1 MKIKV
6 AVKLLI
12 SLSLLST
19 LGVTSLVQAESK
31 KVEKPVNQIAIGQR
45 HFLVLGRDG
54 TIWSAGE
61 NSGQLGRESDAEF
74 DDLKAI
80 PSATDMVGISAGTNS
95 SYGITKQGKVLSWQ
109 KTNSGLESGFS
120 SLNNVKTVAEGK
132 NFYAVLTEEGTV
144 WTWGINSV
152 GQLGLGE
159 RLKKRDIPT
168 LVPNLEKVTEI
179 AAGYMTTYALQEDGT
194 LWGWGALQNGNTNLS
209 FDPVQIEFPTKI
221 KHVYSTFFRNYN
233 SSFIN
238 TIAVIDVNN
247 NVWMWGDNFFGQ
259 LGDGTHENRIVPKI
273 IAGLGPVKQMA
284 LGKTHVLALKMD
296 GTVWAWGRNIYGQ
309 LGDGTKEERLFPTQV
324 PGLLDIDSVAAG
336 DGNISGAVSK
346 TSQIYIWGQDLRY
359 PSEYNDGKA
368 LTSPQLIT
376 INDQPKEE
384 IMMLD
389 KPENLKLKV
398 VNSSS
403 VQLSWDQPK
412 AQNEL
417 EDGYN
422 IYQNN
427 VIIGS
432 TKEKNFIIN
441 NLDATKEYNFY
452 IKAKAT
458 SGQESEASNT
468 VKKRGIGKYT
478 YVYNSS
484 GQLTSIIYE
493 SGKRISYEYDK
504 NGNLKKTT
512 VVNP

>member
-12 SLSLLST
+12 SLSLILTMS
-19 LGVTSLVQAESK
+19 VTSTIYAEESK
-31 KVEKPVNQIAIGQR
+31 ADKAVNQISIGTQ

-54 TIWSAGE
+54 TIWSAGQ
-61 NSGQLGRESDAEF
+61 NNGQLGRVSDSVF

-80 PSATDMVGISAGTNS
+80 PSAKDMVGISTGRFS
-95 SYGITKQGKVLSWQ
+95 SYGITKNGKVLNWQ
-109 KTNSGLESGFS
+109 NSSSNLDTIFS
-120 SLNNVKTVAEGK
+120 SLNNVKTVVEGS
-132 NFYAVLTEEGTV
+132 NYHAVLTTEGNV
-144 WTWGINSV
+144 WTWGV
-152 GQLGLGE
+152 GFYGQLGLGD
-159 RLKKRDIPT
+159 RDARKEPT
-168 LVPNLEKVTEI
+168 LVPNLDKVTEI
-179 AAGYMTTYALQEDGT
+179 AIVGQTTLAIQEDGT
-194 LWGWGALQNGNTNLS
+194 LWGWGSNASYELGNGNTNES
-209 FDPVQIEFPTKI
+209 FVPVRIDIPTKI
-221 KHVYSTFFRNYN
+221 KHIYSNF
-233 SSFIN
+233 SSN
-238 TIAVIDVNN
+238 VAVIDVNDA
-247 NVWMWGDNFFGQ
+247 VWMWGSNS
-259 LGDGTHENRIVPKI
+259 N
-273 IAGLGPVKQMA
+273 
-284 LGKTHVLALKMD
+284 
-296 GTVWAWGRNIYGQ
+296 GQ
-309 LGDGTKEERLFPTQV
+309 LGDGTKESRKFPAINDGLGKVKQLALGRSHVLALKQDGTVWAWGNNASGQLGDGTTSERLLPVKV
-324 PGLLDIDSVAAG
+324 PGLSEVDSVAAG
-336 DGNISGAVSK
+336 QGPISGAVSK
-346 TSQIYIWGQDLRY
+346 SSQIYIWGQEIRSL
-359 PSEYNDGKA
+359 SEYNAGKK
-368 LTSPQLIT
+368 LISPQLIT
-376 INDQPKEE
+376 INDQP
-384 IMMLD
+384 IVVVPIN
-389 KPENLKLKV
+389 KPENLKLKI

-403 VQLSWDQPK
+403 VQLSWDQLK

-427 VIIGS
+427 VMIGS

-458 SGQESEASNT
+458 SGLESEASNT

>member
-12 SLSLLST
+12 SLSLILTMGFTST
-19 LGVTSLVQAESK
+19 IQAEESK
-31 KVEKPVNQIAIGQR
+31 ADKAVNQISIGWY
-45 HFLVLGRDG
+45 HFSVLGRDG
-54 TIWSAGE
+54 TIWSAGA
-61 NSGQLGRESDAEF
+61 NNGQMGSETDEVI
-74 DDLKAI
+74 DLK
-80 PSATDMVGISAGTNS
+80 PLTNS
-95 SYGITKQGKVLSWQ
+95 SDIASVYAGPFTNYGINKNGKVVSWQ
-109 KTNSGLESGFS
+109 HSNSVRNSSSVFS
-120 SLNNVKTVAEGK
+120 SLENVKKLVEGLDS
-132 NFYAVLTEEGTV
+132 YAVLTTEGNV
-144 WTWGINSV
+144 WMWGTGNA
-152 GQLGLGE
+152 GQLGQGD
-159 RLKKRDIPT
+159 LKPRDVPT
-168 LVPNLEKVTEI
+168 LVPNLEKITDVAIVLQSTFAI
-179 AAGYMTTYALQEDGT
+179 QEDGT
-194 LWGWGALQNGNTNLS
+194 LWGWGANNVYQGNGITDKSLV
-209 FDPVQIEFPTKI
+209 PVRIDIPVKI
-221 KHVYSTFFRNYN
+221 KHIYS
-233 SSFIN
+233 N
-238 TIAVIDVNN
+238 TNTNTVAAIDVNN
-247 NVWMWGDNFFGQ
+247 DVWMWGSNADGQ
-259 LGDGTHENRIVPKI
+259 LGNGTKVYRKFPAINDV
-273 IAGLGPVKQMA
+273 LGKVKQLA
-284 LGKTHVLALKMD
+284 LGRYHVIALKQD
-296 GTVWAWGRNIYGQ
+296 GTVWAWGNNASGQ
-309 LGDGTKEERLFPTQV
+309 LGDGTTLERLSPVQV
-324 PGLLDIDSVAAG
+324 LGLSEVDSIAAG
-336 DGNISGAVSK
+336 SESINGAVSK
-346 TSQIYIWGQDLRY
+346 SSQIYIWGQAVRSLSDF
-359 PSEYNDGKA
+359 DTKKI
-368 LTSPQLIT
+368 LTTPQLIT
-376 INDQPKEE
+376 IDDEPKVTAP
-384 IMMLD
+384 IN

-417 EDGYN
+417 EYGYN

-427 VIIGS
+427 VMIGS